1 MSAKYSNGEYKTAWK
16 GTTSITTKEWGKEVN
31 VGSLHQINVKIIVLE
46 AGKSTSFKYYSNKN
60 EMLFIR
66 SGSAQIKYASE
77 EYFYFPQSA
86 GIQCLDLSVGDVF
99 FVQSGCPYTIT
110 AMTDCEIFEIGDN
123 VRALPTKIEEQKL
136 E

>member
-16 GTTSITTKEWGKEVN
+16 GKTSVTTKEWGKEVN
-31 VGSLHQINVKIIVLE
+31 LGSLHQINVKIIALE

-66 SGSAQIKYASE
+66 NGTAQVKYASE
-77 EYFYFPQSA
+77 EYFYFPESS
-86 GIQCLDLSVGDVF
+86 GIQSLELVAGDVF
-99 FVQSGCPYTIT
+99 FVQSGCPYTIR
-110 AMTDCEIFEIGDN
+110 AITDCEIFEIGDN
-123 VRALPTKIEEQKL
+123 VRALPTKIKEQKL